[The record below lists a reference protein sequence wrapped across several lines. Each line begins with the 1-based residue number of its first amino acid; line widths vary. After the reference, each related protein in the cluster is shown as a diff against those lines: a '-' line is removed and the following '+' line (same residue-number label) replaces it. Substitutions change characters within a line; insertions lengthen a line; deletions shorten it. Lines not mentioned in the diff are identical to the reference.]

1 MRGRGAPGGTDN
13 AAMASAPKTTI
24 ADNPFRLPM
33 PLAIAAACAPSLL
46 AYNLSPSPTFLNQAL
61 AFMLW
66 GAFFALATPRI
77 TGRGHTAMP
86 LAALAVL
93 GAAATWSWLPGGLP
107 ASLAL
112 SSLGTLA
119 AAALALV
126 SGAAARREAGEPLF
140 AAFCTAWVIA
150 GVFNALVAL
159 IQVFAPELPDG
170 SFIAISGIAGRA
182 VGNLRQPNHLSSL
195 LLWSCI
201 AVVALAQL
209 RQLPP
214 RWALAL
220 LALFVWAVV
229 LTASRTGL
237 LSVLLLGAWGLF
249 DRRLARPARGL
260 LLAAPLLY
268 AVAWWG
274 MAQWAALS
282 QHTFGGTAR
291 LAETDISG
299 SRFGIWAN
307 TVQLITAHRWFGVGW
322 GEFNLAWTL
331 SPFPGRPTAFF
342 DHAHNLPLHLAAEIG
357 APLAQLVLAL
367 LAVAFGRAAWR
378 AWRHDVIGADA
389 AGAQRAALMMVLM
402 IAWHSTVEY
411 PLWYSYFLLPA
422 CWAFGFALRG
432 DAPAEP
438 ATAMAG
444 RRPVLA
450 VAGWL
455 LVAGAL
461 FSVWDYSRVSAI
473 YQAEPGAPPLAARI
487 QRGQGSVFFAHH
499 ADYAA
504 VTSGVKVPGDPA
516 HAFDRTTHYLLD
528 SRLMVAWAKHL
539 AAQGDLDGA
548 RHIAAR
554 LREFRKVDAEAFF
567 EPCPDAAGPAG
578 AGLPFQCELPPPLSW
593 RHFLPKE

>member
-1 MRGRGAPGGTDN
+1 
-13 AAMASAPKTTI
+13 
-24 ADNPFRLPM
+24 M

-46 AYNLSPSPTFLNQAL
+46 AYNISPSPTFLNQAL
-61 AFMLW
+61 AFLFW
-66 GAFFALATPRI
+66 GAFFALATPRVA
-77 TGRGHTAMP
+77 GAGLRHTAMP
-86 LAALAVL
+86 LGALAVL
-93 GAAATWSWLPGGLP
+93 AAAATWSWLPGGLP

-119 AAALALV
+119 AAALALL
-126 SGAAARREAGEPLF
+126 SGAAARRSAEPGRGEPLF
-140 AAFCTAWVIA
+140 AAFCAAWVIA
-150 GVFNALVAL
+150 GVLNALIAL
-159 IQVFAPELPDG
+159 VQVFAPGLPDG
-170 SFIAISGIAGRA
+170 ELIAISGIAGRA

-201 AVVALAQL
+201 AVVALVQL
-209 RQLPP
+209 RRLSP

-220 LALFVWAVV
+220 MLLFVWAVV

-249 DRRLARPARGL
+249 DRRLARPVRGL
-260 LLAAPLLY
+260 LLAAPLIY

-274 MAQWAALS
+274 MAQWAAVS

-307 TVQLITAHRWFGVGW
+307 TMQLITAHRWFGVGW

-357 APLAQLVLAL
+357 ALPAQLVLVL
-367 LAVAFGRAAWR
+367 LAVAFGRAVWR
-378 AWRHDVIGADA
+378 AWRNNVIGDDA

-438 ATAMAG
+438 AESTAL

-450 VAGWL
+450 MAGWAL
-455 LVAGAL
+455 AAGAV

-473 YQAEPGAPPLAARI
+473 YQAEPGSPPLSQRI

-504 VTSGVKVPGDPA
+504 VTSGVSVPGDPA

-528 SRLMVAWAKHL
+528 SRLMMAWAKHL

-567 EPCPDAAGPAG
+567 EPCPDAAGPPG